1 MTSTNYKLI
10 GIAFVIAVCGCKKF
24 PVATDSLFSG
34 LNKVTAVSED
44 QIDLQFGM
52 ARVAERNASPTEAR
66 HSYQRILEQRPNHP
80 GSLHRLGV
88 MLVKQDQ
95 LEEALKYFEKALE
108 SARKQSASSNMPM
121 DFVSASNN
129 SELTNEILSDL
140 GYAQYLAGDL
150 ENAEKNLS
158 IANSNDRS
166 NERIVNN
173 LAIVVGLR
181 GDLERSLSLFRSQ
194 ATEAEALASFAY
206 VQTRVGDLDGAKS
219 SYHRALDKD
228 PSLKVAAN
236 GLLELHQKIQV
247 SREPIKSSVAK
258 QSREPATQ
266 NTSQQQKLPTEHN
279 ELKVVIEDS
288 RDFPNPEKTLV
299 AQTKPADPEMGKPEF
314 LPKVETTMPAPVVN
328 HVSVA
333 EQDDLVIQ
341 NSDDKTEPSKTNRAL
356 AMEPIIGETE
366 TIQQVGYQA
375 PVQLPLL
382 KQEDSFDATTS
393 RRLEPM
399 LNNTANNNTI
409 DNVPDP
415 IELGKNLLEV
425 PKVISEKIEPP
436 KSVAPKIKPVLKAN
450 PVPIDEPVAKAKP
463 IQKAKPVLAPLLS
476 PVNPPV
482 PDKTVPVVEKRVIS
496 KPKVKKDMR
505 PGIGENDF
513 VPPK

>member
-10 GIAFVIAVCGCKKF
+10 GIAFVIAICGCKKF
-24 PVATDSLFSG
+24 PVATDSLFSR
-34 LNKVTAVSED
+34 LNKVTAVSQD

-66 HSYQRILEQRPNHP
+66 HSYQRILEQHPDHP

-108 SARKQSASSNMPM
+108 SARKQSASSSNMPM

-194 ATEAEALASFAY
+194 ASEAEALASFAY
-206 VQTRVGDLDGAKS
+206 VQTRVGDLEGAKS

-258 QSREPATQ
+258 QSREPVTQ
-266 NTSQQQKLPTEHN
+266 NTLQQQKAATNDN
-279 ELKVVIEDS
+279 ELEVVIEDS
-288 RDFPNPEKTLV
+288 RDIPNLEKTLV
-299 AQTKPADPEMGKPEF
+299 AQTKPADPEMGKTEF
-314 LPKVETTMPAPVVN
+314 LPKVEITMPAPVVN
-328 HVSVA
+328 PVSVA
-333 EQDDLVIQ
+333 EQVNLVIQ
-341 NSDDKTEPSKTNRAL
+341 NSDDKTVPSKTTRVL
-356 AMEPIIGETE
+356 TMEPVIGETE

-375 PVQLPLL
+375 PVQLPSLN
-382 KQEDSFDATTS
+382 QEDSFAPKTS
-393 RRLEPM
+393 RRLEPL
-399 LNNTANNNTI
+399 LNNTTNDTI

-415 IELGKNLLEV
+415 TELGKNLLEIPMV
-425 PKVISEKIEPP
+425 SSEEIEPP
-436 KSVAPKIKPVLKAN
+436 KSVVSKIKPVLKAN
-450 PVPIDEPVAKAKP
+450 PVPKDEPDAKAKS
-463 IQKAKPVLAPLLS
+463 IQKAKPILMPLLS

-482 PDKTVPVVEKRVIS
+482 PDKSVPAVEKRVIS